1 MIHLSADLPEEL
13 EHQSEEEHLC
23 ADGHQQGNEQQRWYA
38 VKQAGNAES
47 LLKKYDKEEDDAADD
62 EE

>member
-47 LLKKYDKEEDDAADD
+47 LLKKYDKEP
-62 EE
+62 